1 MEFNC
6 IRGEKTRSVAGGGCG
21 YGYLFYYEII
31 KCLDVVL
38 GGDGVPQQRLENKS
52 IVDSGPREGRRNWV
66 TEIY

>member
-1 MEFNC
+1 MENESVNDSFIEFNC

-38 GGDGVPQQRLENKS
+38 GGDGVP
-52 IVDSGPREGRRNWV
+52 
-66 TEIY
+66 